1 MISYIRNEL
10 SNINI
15 KNLWKDK
22 MFLASVIVG
31 IVLVY
36 IMFNIVTSTIK
47 YPIIILGGLIMGKII
62 YDSKRLEKN

>member
-22 MFLASVIVG
+22 MFLGSVIVG